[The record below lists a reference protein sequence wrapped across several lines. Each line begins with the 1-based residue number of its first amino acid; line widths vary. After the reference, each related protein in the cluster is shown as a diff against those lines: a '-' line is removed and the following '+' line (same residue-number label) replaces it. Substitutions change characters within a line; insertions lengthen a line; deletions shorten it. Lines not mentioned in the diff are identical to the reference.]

1 MLDTA
6 GRGKWV
12 ASRLGVRVPHCWL
25 SATADTMP
33 RMRRLLAITMGDPTG
48 VGPETIARAWG
59 HNALHDQTRA
69 VVIGHPEIMRRA
81 LRLVRSTAQVVEV
94 ADVAEVEST
103 AEWMPCVPCGGAEV
117 VDLPAAQI
125 HAGGGRAAY
134 EAVTTACQLAQA
146 GCVDGLV
153 TAPLNKA
160 ALAAAGYDYPGHTE
174 LLADLCGVDEVAMM
188 LYLGRSDRVRGPA
201 GLGVAHA
208 TLHVAMRT
216 IFDLL
221 TPDRIVR
228 TAYLAHVVTR
238 AMLEHSAVPGLPR
251 IGVCALNP
259 HAGEQGLFGDE
270 ECRIIGPAIE
280 RGITH
285 GMDLQGPFPAD
296 TLMSRAAAG
305 EFDAVVAM
313 YHDQGHI
320 ALKLLDMHQAVN
332 ITLGLPVIRTS
343 VAHGTAYDL
352 AWQGHARC
360 ESMVEAIRVA
370 GALVDCRDLLRWSPS

>member
-1 MLDTA
+1 MQQVDARVARHTSA
-6 GRGKWV
+6 VAIFRTGV
-12 ASRLGVRVPHCWL
+12 AS
-25 SATADTMP
+25 DTMSA
-33 RMRRLLAITMGDPTG
+33 MKQILAITMGDPTG
-48 VGPETIARAWG
+48 VGPEIIARAWG
-59 HNALHDQTRA
+59 HASLHAQTRA

-81 LRLVRSTAQVVEV
+81 IRLVRSTARVVEV
-94 ADVAEVEST
+94 AGVAEAESS
-103 AEWMPCVPCGGAEV
+103 AEWIPCLRCGGEEIL
-117 VDLPAAQI
+117 DLPVAQVS
-125 HAGGGRAAY
+125 AGGGRAAY
-134 EAVTTACQLAQA
+134 EAVTIACQLAQA
-146 GCVDGLV
+146 QQVDGLV

-160 ALAAAGYDYPGHTE
+160 ALAAAGYAYPGHTE
-174 LLADLCGVDEVAMM
+174 LLADLCGVDDVAMM
-188 LYLGRSDRVRGPA
+188 LYLARSDQVRGPA

-208 TLHVAMRT
+208 TLHVALRDVFT
-216 IFDLL
+216 LL
-221 TPDRIVR
+221 TPPRIVE
-228 TAYLAHVVTR
+228 TAHLAHVVTR
-238 AMLEHSAVPGLPR
+238 ALLDTTASPGLPR
-251 IGVCALNP
+251 VGVCALNP

-270 ECRIIGPAIE
+270 ESRVIHPAVE
-280 RGITH
+280 RGITM

-320 ALKLLDMHQAVN
+320 ALKLLGMHQAVN

-370 GALVDCRDLLRWSPS
+370 AKLVDCRDHLQWHPEAD